1 VWHNDV
7 MTPQEIEQTIRE
19 YIDQIIHMSLAT
31 CADNAPWV
39 CEVHFAVDD
48 ELNIYFRS
56 LNDTRHCQEIA
67 QNPNVAGNI
76 VTQHFKN
83 QRVRGVYYEGIAELL
98 TDITEDHPG
107 VRATAKRYGEKSAIQ
122 AVRPDNNQSHYYKI
136 TVKNWYLFDSY
147 GTEAGKHQLPWKQ
160 A

>member
-1 VWHNDV
+1 MDKK
-7 MTPQEIEQTIRE
+7 QIEHIIRE
-19 YIDQIIHMSLAT
+19 YIEQVVHMSLGT
-31 CADNAPWV
+31 SSNNRPWV

-56 LNDTRHCQEIA
+56 TTNRRHCQDIA
-67 QNPNVAGNI
+67 ENPLVAGNI

-83 QRVRGVYYEGIAELL
+83 QRVRGVYFEGEAELL
-98 TDITEDHPG
+98 GDVDEEHDAYL
-107 VRATAKRYGEKSAIQ
+107 ATAKRFGEASKIQ
-122 AVRPDNNQSHYYKI
+122 AVSAEDDTPRYYKI

-147 GTEAGKHQLPWKQ
+147 GPAPVDKYHLPWKK